1 METYRN
7 AGRDSDTGL
16 GRAEANRRVASV
28 ACRGRDSAKE
38 QC

>member
-16 GRAEANRRVASV
+16 FSAEANRRVAT
-28 ACRGRDSAKE
+28 ACAATLKSNRNAV
-38 QC
+38 